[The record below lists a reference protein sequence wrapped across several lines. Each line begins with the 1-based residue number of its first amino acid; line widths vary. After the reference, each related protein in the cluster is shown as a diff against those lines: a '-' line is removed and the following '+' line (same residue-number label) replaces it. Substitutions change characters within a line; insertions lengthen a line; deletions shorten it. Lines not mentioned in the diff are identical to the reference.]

1 MRAKD
6 VLDTLQIS
14 RPTLKKY
21 RQRGYIKASKMPS
34 GHYDFDKASV
44 MALKKQRTQP
54 LIVMYVDPSTFN
66 DPTNYVKQIEEI
78 NTYCRIHKIKVDQH
92 FVETIDDNCYKQQ
105 LNDLF
110 KLVFSQQIKQ
120 IIIYDYR
127 QIADTKDDFELIQ
140 QILQYFSTKLIIANE
155 GN

>member
-34 GHYDFDKASV
+34 GHYDFDKESV
-44 MALKKQRTQP
+44 MALKNQRTQP
-54 LIVMYVDPSTFN
+54 LIAMYVDPSMFSN
-66 DPTNYVKQIEEI
+66 PTNYVKQIEKI

-105 LNDLF
+105 LDDLF
-110 KLVFSQQIKQ
+110 KLVFSQQVKQ
-120 IIIYDYR
+120 IVIYDYH
-127 QIADTKDDFELIQ
+127 QIADTKNDFELIQ